1 MAIVGGKKSNKPV
14 FQLKFKQITV
24 SHPCSGVRVSDYSFL
39 TAAHCV
45 DHLDL
50 SKKMFLITGKHEFK
64 IEAIYIPLEFYP
76 AIGRYQKAQE
86 DNKNCKKTENC
97 PITYT
102 ELKAANSLVS
112 KFDIAIINLSQKMPS
127 ELKISF
133 IHYSELKIGK
143 SYEVVGTGFKK
154 YNPIKGFFDDN
165 NERTARVEPVFKS
178 PDDIFYFSGR
188 SLNDYLTGTGDS
200 GAAIF
205 NKEGHVIAL
214 NRGTYEHDGKAG
226 SLLIPLSKHKAF
238 IKKYLK
244 K

>member
-86 DNKNCKKTENC
+86 NNKKCKSTKNCSV
-97 PITYT
+97 TYN
-102 ELKAANSLVS
+102 ELKTTNAFVS
-112 KFDIAIINLSQKMPS
+112 KFDIAIINLSQKIPS
-127 ELKISF
+127 KFKASQID
-133 IHYSELKIGK
+133 YSVPKVGEN
-143 SYEVVGTGFKK
+143 YEVVGTGFKK
-154 YNPIKGFFDDN
+154 YDPQRGFFDDN

-178 PDDIFYFSGR
+178 PDGIFYFSGKDI
-188 SLNDYLTGTGDS
+188 NDYLTGTGDS
-200 GAAIF
+200 GAGVF

-226 SLLIPLSKHKAF
+226 SLLIALSKHKAF
-238 IKKYLK
+238 IQKYLK